1 MDNAKRIWDILD
13 AAGVS
18 DCGKVGILANLKAE
32 SALRPDNAQD
42 SGNRRLGMTDA
53 EYTAAV
59 DNGTYTNFVRDSIGY
74 GLAQW
79 TYWSRKQALLDFAR
93 ARGCS
98 IGDPDMQVAYLLRE
112 LASYGLLADIKA
124 SVNFAAT
131 TKDIMLKFERPAN
144 NSPENVARRVRI
156 ACEIAAQFG
165 VPQEKRLPMPDC
177 DIPWNQKQT
186 SACVA
191 FALTMAMR
199 VKLYGV
205 THKWIDL
212 DPLTLFAASGA
223 SGGASVSVLAET
235 LRMVG
240 VRNTVDRRCIKAKS
254 CANLSG
260 YEAIFAAIDA
270 GNPVAIALQVDKS
283 FGKRQGGIEPSSPKS
298 PASGHAVCVI
308 GYAYIDGAPYYVVK
322 NSHGDPIRNGGI
334 VYIPAGRTLAEAVAV
349 TDVGTEIRRKAQT
362 IKLTTDSSTA
372 VVDGKTVDMP
382 AAPYIR
388 QDRLLVPVRAVADAL
403 GCEVAWDA
411 AAGTATLTSEEAVLA
426 LTTHSPVMRV
436 NGKPVEMDAAPE
448 IVGSGTMMIPVRY
461 IAEALRCK
469 VAWEAST
476 RTATITAI

>member
-13 AAGVS
+13 ASGIS

-42 SGNRRLGMTDA
+42 SGNKRLGMTDA
-53 EYTAAV
+53 AYTAAV
-59 DNGTYTNFVRDSIGY
+59 DNGTYTNFARDSIGY

-79 TYWSRKQALLDFAR
+79 TYRSRKQALLDFAR

-98 IGDPDMQVAYLLRE
+98 IGDLDMQVAYLLRE
-112 LASYGLLADIKA
+112 LASYGLLADIKT

-131 TKDIMLKFERPAN
+131 TKDIMLKFEKPAN

-165 VPQEKRLPMPDC
+165 GPLEKRLPMPAC
-177 DIPWNQKQT
+177 EIPWNQKQT

-191 FALTMAMR
+191 FALTMALR
-199 VKLYGV
+199 AKLYGV
-205 THKWIDL
+205 SNKWIDL
-212 DPLTLFAASGA
+212 DPLTLYKASGA
-223 SGGASVSVLAET
+223 SDGASVSVLAET

-240 VRNTVDRRCIKAKS
+240 VRNTVDGRCIKAKS
-254 CANLSG
+254 CASLSG

-283 FGKRQGGIEPSSPKS
+283 FGKRRGGLEPSSPKS

-308 GYAYIDGAPYYVVK
+308 GYAYIDGAPYYVAK
-322 NSHGDPIRNGGI
+322 NSHGDPLRNGGI
-334 VYIPAGRTLAEAVAV
+334 VYIPAGRTLKEAVAV
-349 TDVGTEIRRKAQT
+349 TDAGEIKRKAKT
-362 IKLTTDSSTA
+362 IRLTGGA
-372 VVDGKTVDMP
+372 AAEVDGKTVDMP
-382 AAPYIR
+382 TVPYIKR
-388 QDRLLVPVRAVADAL
+388 DRLFVPVRAVADAL
-403 GCEVAWDA
+403 GCDVAWDA
-411 AAGTATLTSEEAVLA
+411 ATGTATIISEEAVLA
-426 LTTHSPVMRV
+426 LTTHSPVMQV

-461 IAEALRCK
+461 IAEALRCN
-469 VAWEAST
+469 VAWEAPT

>member
-13 AAGVS
+13 ASGIS

-42 SGNRRLGMTDA
+42 SGNKRLGMTDA

-59 DNGTYTNFVRDSIGY
+59 DNGTYTNFARDSIGY

-79 TYWSRKQALLDFAR
+79 TYRSRKQALLDFAR

-98 IGDPDMQVAYLLRE
+98 IGDLDMQVAYLLRE
-112 LASYGLLADIKA
+112 LASYGLLADIKT

-131 TKDIMLKFERPAN
+131 TKDVMLKFEKPAN

-156 ACEIAAQFG
+156 ACDIATQFG
-165 VPQEKRLPMPDC
+165 VPLEKRLPMPAC
-177 DIPWNQKQT
+177 EIPWNQKQT

-205 THKWIDL
+205 TNKWVDL
-212 DPLTLFAASGA
+212 DPLTLFKASGA
-223 SGGASVSVLAET
+223 VGGASVSVLAET
-235 LRMVG
+235 LRTVG
-240 VRNTVDRRCIKAKS
+240 VRNTVDRCCIQAKS
-254 CANLSG
+254 CARLSG

-283 FGKRQGGIEPSSPKS
+283 FGKRQGGVELSSPKS

-308 GYAYIDGAPYYVVK
+308 GYAYIDGAPYYVAK

-334 VYIPAGRTLAEAVAV
+334 VYIPAGRTLKEAVAV
-349 TDVGTEIRRKAQT
+349 TDVGKIKRKAKT
-362 IKLTTDSSTA
+362 IRLTVGSRTA

-403 GCEVAWDA
+403 GCTVAWDA
-411 AAGTATLTSEEAVLA
+411 AAGTATLTGEEGVLA
-426 LTTHSPVMRV
+426 LTTHSPVMQV

-461 IAEALRCK
+461 IAEALHCK
-469 VAWEAST
+469 VAWDAST
-476 RTATITAI
+476 RTATIVAF

>member
-13 AAGVS
+13 AAGIS

-42 SGNRRLGMTDA
+42 SGNKRLGMTDA

-59 DNGTYTNFVRDSIGY
+59 ENGTYTNFVRDSIGY

-98 IGDPDMQVAYLLRE
+98 VGDLDMQVAYLLRE

-124 SVNFAAT
+124 SVNFAAA

-165 VPQEKRLPMPDC
+165 GPLEKRLPMPAC
-177 DIPWNQKQT
+177 EIPWNQKQT

-205 THKWIDL
+205 TNKWVDL
-212 DPLTLFAASGA
+212 DPLTLFKASGA
-223 SGGASVSVLAET
+223 KGGASVSVLAET
-235 LRMVG
+235 LRTVG

-308 GYAYIDGAPYYVVK
+308 GYAYIDGAPYYVAK

-349 TDVGTEIRRKAQT
+349 TDVGTAIRRKAQT
-362 IKLTTDSSTA
+362 IKLTVGSRTA

-388 QDRLLVPVRAVADAL
+388 QDRLLVPVRAAADAL
-403 GCEVAWDA
+403 GCTVAWDA
-411 AAGTATLTSEEAVLA
+411 ASGTATLTSEESILTLRTNSKYMTVDGKAVQL
-426 LTTHSPVMRV
+426 
-436 NGKPVEMDAAPE
+436 DAAPE

-461 IAEALRCK
+461 IAEALLCK
-469 VAWEAST
+469 VSWDAAT

>member
-1 MDNAKRIWDILD
+1 MDNAKQIWDILD

-42 SGNRRLGMTDA
+42 SGNKRLGMTDA

-59 DNGTYTNFVRDSIGY
+59 DNGTYINFVRDSIGY

-124 SVNFAAT
+124 SANFAAA

-165 VPQEKRLPMPDC
+165 VPLEKRLPMPDC
-177 DIPWNQKQT
+177 EIPWNQKHT

-235 LRMVG
+235 LRTVG

-270 GNPVAIALQVDKS
+270 GNPVAIALQVGNS
-283 FGKRQGGIEPSSPKS
+283 FGKHKGGIEPSSPQS

-308 GYAYIDGAPYYVVK
+308 GYAYIDGAPYYVAK

-334 VYIPAGRTLAEAVAV
+334 VYIPAGRTLNEAVAV
-349 TDVGTEIRRKAQT
+349 TDVGTEIRRKTQT
-362 IKLTTDSSTA
+362 IKLTVGSRTA

-382 AAPYIR
+382 AAPHIKN
-388 QDRLLVPVRAVADAL
+388 DRLLAPVRAVADAL
-403 GCEVAWDA
+403 GCTVAWDA
-411 AAGTATLTSEEAVLA
+411 ASGTATLTSEEGILA
-426 LTTHSPVMRV
+426 LRTGSDRMTVD
-436 NGKPVEMDAAPE
+436 GKAVQLDAAPE
-448 IVGSGTMMIPVRY
+448 IIGSGTMMLPVRY
-461 IAEALRCK
+461 IAEALLCK
-469 VAWEAST
+469 VSWDAAT
-476 RTATITAI
+476 RTATIMAI

>member
-53 EYTAAV
+53 AYTAAV

-79 TYWSRKQALLDFAR
+79 TYWSRKQALLDFAQ

-98 IGDPDMQVAYLLRE
+98 VGDLDMQVAYLLRE
-112 LASYGLLADIKA
+112 LTSYGLLADIKA

-156 ACEIAAQFG
+156 ACEIAARFD

-177 DIPWNQKQT
+177 EIPWDQKHT

-235 LRMVG
+235 LCKVG
-240 VRNTVDRRCIKAKS
+240 VRNTVDRRCIKAS
-254 CANLSG
+254 ACANLSG

-283 FGKRQGGIEPSSPKS
+283 FGKRQGGVEPSSPKS

-308 GYAYIDGAPYYVVK
+308 GYAYIDGAPYYVAK

-349 TDVGTEIRRKAQT
+349 TDVGTAIRRKAQT
-362 IKLTTDSSTA
+362 IKLTVGSRTA
-372 VVDGKTVDMP
+372 VVDGKTADMP
-382 AAPYIR
+382 SAPYIR
-388 QDRLLVPVRAVADAL
+388 QDRLLVPVRAIADAL
-403 GCEVAWDA
+403 GCTVAWDA
-411 AAGTATLTSEEAVLA
+411 LSGTATIISEEAVLA

-436 NGKPVEMDAAPE
+436 NGNPVEMDTAPE

>member
-13 AAGVS
+13 KAGIS
-18 DCGKVGILANLKAE
+18 DCGKVGILANLRAE

-42 SGNRRLGMTDA
+42 SGNKRLGMTDA

-98 IGDPDMQVAYLLRE
+98 IGDLDMQVAYLLRE
-112 LASYGLLADIKA
+112 LASYGLLDDIKA

-156 ACEIAAQFG
+156 ACEFAVQFG
-165 VPQEKRLPMPDC
+165 VPLEKRLPMPDC
-177 DIPWNQKQT
+177 EIPWNQKQT

-191 FALTMAMR
+191 FALTMALR

-205 THKWIDL
+205 SNKWIDL

-235 LRMVG
+235 LRTVG
-240 VRNTVDRRCIKAKS
+240 VRNTVDGCCYKAKS

-260 YEAIFAAIDA
+260 YEAVFAALDA
-270 GNPVAIALQVDKS
+270 GNPVAIALQVDRS
-283 FGKRQGGIEPSSPKS
+283 FGRRRDGVEPYSPKS
-298 PASGHAVCVI
+298 PANGHAVCAI
-308 GYAYIDGAPYYVVK
+308 GYTYIDGAPYYVAK
-322 NSHGDPIRNGGI
+322 NSYSDPLRNGGI
-334 VYIPAGRTLAEAVAV
+334 VYIPAGRTLSEAVAV
-349 TDVGTEIRRKAQT
+349 TDAGAEIRRKAQT
-362 IKLTTDSSTA
+362 IRLTAGNKTA
-372 VVDGKTVDMP
+372 VVDGKRVDMP
-382 AAPYIR
+382 AAPYIK

-411 AAGTATLTSEEAVLA
+411 LSGTATIISEEAVLA

-436 NGKPVEMDAAPE
+436 NGNPVEMDTAPE

-461 IAEALRCK
+461 IAEALHCK
-469 VAWEAST
+469 VAWEVST

>member
-13 AAGVS
+13 ASGIS

-42 SGNRRLGMTDA
+42 SGNKRLGMTDA

-59 DNGTYTNFVRDSIGY
+59 DNGTYTNFARDSIGY

-79 TYWSRKQALLDFAR
+79 TYRSRKQALLDFAR

-98 IGDPDMQVAYLLRE
+98 IGDLDMQVAYLLRE
-112 LASYGLLADIKA
+112 LASYGLLADIKT

-131 TKDIMLKFERPAN
+131 TKDVMLKFEKPAN

-156 ACEIAAQFG
+156 ACDIATQFG
-165 VPQEKRLPMPDC
+165 VPLEKRLPMPAC
-177 DIPWNQKQT
+177 EIPWNQKQT

-205 THKWIDL
+205 TNKWVDL
-212 DPLTLFAASGA
+212 DPLTLFKASGA
-223 SGGASVSVLAET
+223 VGGASVSVLAET
-235 LRMVG
+235 LRTVG
-240 VRNTVDRRCIKAKS
+240 VRNTVDRCCIQAKS
-254 CANLSG
+254 CARLSG

-283 FGKRQGGIEPSSPKS
+283 FGKRQGGVELSSPKS

-308 GYAYIDGAPYYVVK
+308 GYAYIDGAPYYVAK

-334 VYIPAGRTLAEAVAV
+334 VYIPAGRTLKEAVAV
-349 TDVGTEIRRKAQT
+349 TDVGKIKRKAKT
-362 IKLTTDSSTA
+362 IRLTADKKA
-372 VVDGKTVDMP
+372 AEVDGKTVDMP
-382 AAPYIR
+382 AAPYIK

-411 AAGTATLTSEEAVLA
+411 AAGTATLTSEEGVLA
-426 LTTHSPVMRV
+426 LTTHSPVMQV

-461 IAEALRCK
+461 IAEALHCK
-469 VAWEAST
+469 VAWDAST
-476 RTATITAI
+476 RTATIVAF

>member
-13 AAGVS
+13 AAGIS
-18 DCGKVGILANLKAE
+18 DCGKVGILANLRAE

-42 SGNRRLGMTDA
+42 SGNKLLGMTDA

-59 DNGTYTNFVRDSIGY
+59 DNGTYTDFVSDKIGY

-98 IGDPDMQVAYLLRE
+98 IGDMGMQVAYLLRE

-165 VPQEKRLPMPDC
+165 VPLEKRLPMPAC
-177 DIPWNQKQT
+177 EIPWNQKQT

-191 FALTMAMR
+191 FALTMALR
-199 VKLYGV
+199 VKLYGASN
-205 THKWIDL
+205 KWVDL
-212 DPLTLFAASGA
+212 DPLTLFKASGA

-235 LRMVG
+235 LRTVG
-240 VRNTVDRRCIKAKS
+240 VRNAVNGCCIKAKS
-254 CANLSG
+254 CVSLFG

-283 FGKRQGGIEPSSPKS
+283 FGKRQNGIEPSSPNA

-308 GYAYIDGAPYYVVK
+308 GYAYIDGAPYYVAK
-322 NSHGDPIRNGGI
+322 NSHGDPLRNGGI
-334 VYIPAGRTLAEAVAV
+334 VYIPAGRTLKEAVAV
-349 TDVGTEIRRKAQT
+349 TDVGGVKRKAKT
-362 IKLTTDSSTA
+362 IRLTGGA
-372 VVDGKTVDMP
+372 AAEVDGKAVSIP
-382 AAPYIR
+382 AVPYIK
-388 QDRLLVPVRAVADAL
+388 QNRLLAPVRAVADAL

-411 AAGTATLTSEEAVLA
+411 LSGTATIISEEAVLA
-426 LTTHSPVMRV
+426 LTTHSPVMQV
-436 NGKPVEMDAAPE
+436 NGKLVEMDAAPE

-461 IAEALRCK
+461 IAEALHCK
-469 VAWEAST
+469 VAWDAST
-476 RTATITAI
+476 RTATIVAF

>member
-13 AAGVS
+13 AAGIS

-59 DNGTYTNFVRDSIGY
+59 DNSTYTNFVRDSIGY

-98 IGDPDMQVAYLLRE
+98 VGDLDMQVAYLLRE

-131 TKDIMLKFERPAN
+131 TKDIMLKFEKPAN

-156 ACEIAAQFG
+156 ACEIAARFG
-165 VPQEKRLPMPDC
+165 VPLEKRLPMPDR
-177 DIPWNQKQT
+177 DITWNQKQT

-205 THKWIDL
+205 TNKWVDL
-212 DPLTLFAASGA
+212 DPLTLFKASGA
-223 SGGASVSVLAET
+223 KGGASVSVLAET
-235 LRMVG
+235 LRTVG
-240 VRNTVDRRCIKAKS
+240 VRNTVDGCCYKAKS
-254 CANLSG
+254 CASLSG
-260 YEAIFAAIDA
+260 YEAVFAALDA
-270 GNPVAIALQVDKS
+270 GNPVAIALQVDRS
-283 FGKRQGGIEPSSPKS
+283 FGRRRDGVEPYSPKS
-298 PASGHAVCVI
+298 PANGHAVCAI
-308 GYAYIDGAPYYVVK
+308 GYTYIDGAPYYVVK

-334 VYIPAGRTLAEAVAV
+334 VYIPAGRTLSEAVAV
-349 TDVGTEIRRKAQT
+349 TDVGAEIRCKAQT
-362 IKLTTDSSTA
+362 IKLTVGSKTA

-382 AAPYIR
+382 AAPYIKN
-388 QDRLLVPVRAVADAL
+388 DRLLAPVRAVADAL
-403 GCEVAWDA
+403 GCTVAWNA
-411 AAGTATLTSEEAVLA
+411 ASGTATLTSEESILTLRTNSKYMTVDGKAVQL
-426 LTTHSPVMRV
+426 
-436 NGKPVEMDAAPE
+436 DAAPE
-448 IVGSGTMMIPVRY
+448 IIGSGTMMIPVRY

>member
-13 AAGVS
+13 ASGIS

-42 SGNRRLGMTDA
+42 SGNKRLGMTDA

-59 DNGTYTNFVRDSIGY
+59 DNGTYTNFARDSIGY

-79 TYWSRKQALLDFAR
+79 TYRSRKQALLDFAR

-98 IGDPDMQVAYLLRE
+98 IGDLDMQVAYLLRE
-112 LASYGLLADIKA
+112 LASYGLLADIKT

-131 TKDIMLKFERPAN
+131 TKDVMLKFEKPAN

-156 ACEIAAQFG
+156 ACEIATQFG
-165 VPQEKRLPMPDC
+165 VPLEKRLPMPAC
-177 DIPWNQKQT
+177 EIPWNQKQT

-205 THKWIDL
+205 TNKWVDL
-212 DPLTLFAASGA
+212 DPLTLFKASGA
-223 SGGASVSVLAET
+223 VGGASVSVLAET
-235 LRMVG
+235 LRTIG
-240 VRNTVDRRCIKAKS
+240 VRNTVDRCCIQAKS
-254 CANLSG
+254 CARLSG

-283 FGKRQGGIEPSSPKS
+283 FGKRQGGVELSSPKS

-308 GYAYIDGAPYYVVK
+308 GYAYIDGAPYYVAK

-334 VYIPAGRTLAEAVAV
+334 VYIPAGRTLKEAVAV
-349 TDVGTEIRRKAQT
+349 TDVGKIKRKAKT
-362 IKLTTDSSTA
+362 IRLTADKKA
-372 VVDGKTVDMP
+372 AEVDGKTVDMP
-382 AAPYIR
+382 AAPYIK

-411 AAGTATLTSEEAVLA
+411 AAGTATLTSEEGVLA
-426 LTTHSPVMRV
+426 LTTHSPVMQV

-461 IAEALRCK
+461 IAEALHCK

-476 RTATITAI
+476 RAATITAI

>member
-13 AAGVS
+13 AAGIS

-42 SGNRRLGMTDA
+42 SGNKRLGMTDA

-98 IGDPDMQVAYLLRE
+98 VGDLDMQVAYLLRE
-112 LASYGLLADIKA
+112 LASYGLLAGIKA

-156 ACEIAAQFG
+156 ACELAAQFG
-165 VPQEKRLPMPDC
+165 VPLEKRLPMPDC
-177 DIPWNQKQT
+177 EIPWNQKQT

-191 FALTMAMR
+191 FALTMALR
-199 VKLYGV
+199 AKLYGV
-205 THKWIDL
+205 SNKWIDL

-235 LRMVG
+235 LRKVG

-254 CANLSG
+254 CASLSG
-260 YEAIFAAIDA
+260 YEAVFAALDA
-270 GNPVAIALQVDKS
+270 GNPVAIALQVDRS
-283 FGKRQGGIEPSSPKS
+283 FGRRRDGVEPYSPKS
-298 PASGHAVCVI
+298 PANGHAVCVI
-308 GYAYIDGAPYYVVK
+308 GYAYIDGAPYYVAK

-349 TDVGTEIRRKAQT
+349 TDVGTAIRRKAQT
-362 IKLTTDSSTA
+362 IKLTVGSKTA

-382 AAPYIR
+382 AAPYIKN
-388 QDRLLVPVRAVADAL
+388 DRLLAPVRTVADAL
-403 GCEVAWDA
+403 GCTVAWDA
-411 AAGTATLTSEEAVLA
+411 ASGTATLASEENILA
-426 LTTHSPVMRV
+426 LRTGSDRMTVD
-436 NGKPVEMDAAPE
+436 GKAVQLDAAPE
-448 IVGSGTMMIPVRY
+448 IIGSGTMMLPVRY
-461 IAEALRCK
+461 IAEALHCK
-469 VAWEAST
+469 VVWDAST

>member
-13 AAGVS
+13 AAGIS

-42 SGNRRLGMTDA
+42 SGNKRLGMTDA

-59 DNGTYTNFVRDSIGY
+59 DNGTYANFVRDSIGY

-98 IGDPDMQVAYLLRE
+98 VGDLDMQVAYLLRE
-112 LASYGLLADIKA
+112 LASYGLLAGIKA
-124 SVNFAAT
+124 SVNFAAA

-165 VPQEKRLPMPDC
+165 GPLEKRLPMPAC
-177 DIPWNQKQT
+177 EIPWNQKQT

-205 THKWIDL
+205 TNKWVDL
-212 DPLTLFAASGA
+212 DPLTLFKASGA
-223 SGGASVSVLAET
+223 KGGASVSPLAGT
-235 LRMVG
+235 LHTVG
-240 VRNTVDRRCIKAKS
+240 VCNTADGKRYKAGTYKS
-254 CANLSG
+254 ISG
-260 YEAIFAAIDA
+260 YDAICAEIDV
-270 GNPVAIALQVDKS
+270 GNPVAIALNVDKF
-283 FGKRQGGIEPSSPKS
+283 FGKRTNGIEPLRPKS
-298 PASGHAVCVI
+298 PATGHAVCVI
-308 GYAYIDGAPYYVVK
+308 GYTYMDGRRYLIAK
-322 NSHGDPIRNGGI
+322 NSHGDPIGNGGL
-334 VYIPAGRTLAEAVAV
+334 VYIPETRTLKEAVAV
-349 TDVGTEIRRKAQT
+349 TDVGTKIRRKAQT
-362 IKLTTDSSTA
+362 IKLTVGSKTA

-388 QDRLLVPVRAVADAL
+388 QDRLLVPVRAAADAL
-403 GCEVAWDA
+403 GCTVAWDA
-411 AAGTATLTSEEAVLA
+411 ASGTATLASEENILA
-426 LTTHSPVMRV
+426 LRTGSDRMTVD
-436 NGKPVEMDAAPE
+436 GKAVQLDAAPE
-448 IVGSGTMMIPVRY
+448 IIGSGTMMLPVRY

>member
-13 AAGVS
+13 AAGIS
-18 DCGKVGILANLKAE
+18 DCGKVGILANLRAE

-42 SGNRRLGMTDA
+42 SGNKRLGMTDA

-59 DNGTYTNFVRDSIGY
+59 DNGTYTNFARDSIGY

-79 TYWSRKQALLDFAR
+79 TYWSRKQALLNFAR

-98 IGDPDMQVAYLLRE
+98 VGDLDMQVAYLLRE
-112 LASYGLLADIKA
+112 LASYGLLADIKT

-131 TKDIMLKFERPAN
+131 AKDVMLKFERPAN

-165 VPQEKRLPMPDC
+165 VPLEKRLPMPAC
-177 DIPWNQKQT
+177 EIPWNQKQT

-191 FALTMAMR
+191 FALTMALR
-199 VKLYGV
+199 VKLYGASN
-205 THKWIDL
+205 KWVDL
-212 DPLTLFAASGA
+212 DPLTLFKASGA

-235 LRMVG
+235 LRTVG
-240 VRNTVDRRCIKAKS
+240 VRNAVNGCCIKAKS
-254 CANLSG
+254 CVSLFG

-283 FGKRQGGIEPSSPKS
+283 FGKRQNGIEPSSPNA

-308 GYAYIDGAPYYVVK
+308 GYAYIDGAPYYVAK
-322 NSHGDPIRNGGI
+322 NSHGDPLRNGGI
-334 VYIPAGRTLAEAVAV
+334 VYIPAGRTLKEAVAV

-362 IKLTTDSSTA
+362 IKLTVGSKTA

-403 GCEVAWDA
+403 GCTVAWDA
-411 AAGTATLTSEEAVLA
+411 AAGTATLTSEEGVLA

-436 NGKPVEMDAAPE
+436 NGKPVEMDTAPE

-461 IAEALRCK
+461 IAEALHCK

>member
-13 AAGVS
+13 AAGIS

-42 SGNRRLGMTDA
+42 SGNKRLGMTDA
-53 EYTAAV
+53 AYTAAV
-59 DNGTYTNFVRDSIGY
+59 DNGTYTNFVRDKIGY

-98 IGDPDMQVAYLLRE
+98 IGDMDMQVAYLLRE
-112 LASYGLLADIKA
+112 LASYGLLADVKA

-131 TKDIMLKFERPAN
+131 TKDIMLQFERPAN
-144 NSPENVARRVRI
+144 NSPENVARRVRV
-156 ACEIAAQFG
+156 ACGIAAQFG
-165 VPQEKRLPMPDC
+165 APLKKRLPMPDC
-177 DIPWNQKQT
+177 EIPWNQKQT

-235 LRMVG
+235 LRTVG

-254 CANLSG
+254 CANISG

-270 GNPVAIALQVDKS
+270 GNPVAIALRVDKS
-283 FGKRQGGIEPSSPKS
+283 FGKRPRGIEPSSPAP

-308 GYAYIDGAPYYVVK
+308 GYAYIDGAPYYVAK
-322 NSHGDPIRNGGI
+322 NSHGDPLRNGGI
-334 VYIPAGRTLAEAVAV
+334 VYIPAGRTLSEAVAV
-349 TDVGTEIRRKAQT
+349 TYVGAAILCKAQT
-362 IKLTTDSSTA
+362 IKLTAGNKTA
-372 VVDGKTVDMP
+372 AVDGKRVDMP

-403 GCEVAWDA
+403 GCTVAWDA
-411 AAGTATLTSEEAVLA
+411 AAGTATLASEEAVLA
-426 LTTHSPVMRV
+426 LTTHSRIMQAG
-436 NGKPVEMDAAPE
+436 GKPVEMDTAPE

-469 VAWEAST
+469 VTWEAST